1 MTGSLLGNL
10 KAAAINPASV
20 QSVPKLTEEAKDAID
35 NFRVNLRVKEELQN
49 ALDTLSENEDY
60 QITPEMANAVDDL
73 VTQNANLRVG
83 KHHVS
88 VAGNE
93 AFGINITP
101 AEWRKVRGVALR
113 EMLGET
119 YKNIKRWANQLSEN
133 FRRTWVELTTSTE
146 VLETRLEALD
156 ALLDVVG
163 QVREGCTD
171 VELNELIVRSITR
184 SGKLLSGDLGKQLQ
198 GEVNYITSCLR
209 VWEMEQIRYK
219 NSVIRYFG
227 NDKNNDITDIERQIP
242 KLFNQRSVI
251 PGDDSKMLFAKQ
263 SYGMLDG
270 MAFQGITI
278 SPAWVKDNII
288 TPQDNTVYADTLSMT
303 GYHVIKDGTSHA
315 GKTKVKVLPLTQ
327 IFIIRDVIHSIIERL
342 KTLNQEE
349 DAVNF
354 NPDDVKDVLSSLRQG
369 DSGQDRAYQY
379 GLITADYQYDVNS
392 FKTQVSNMLIVLASH
407 LITMLSLHLECYNVE
422 QE

>member
-1 MTGSLLGNL
+1 MTDSLLGNL

-20 QSVPKLTEEAKDAID
+20 QSVPRLTEEAKDAID
-35 NFRVNLRVKEELQN
+35 NFRVNLRVKEELQS
-49 ALDTLSENEDY
+49 ALDALSDNEDY

-83 KHHVS
+83 EHSVS
-88 VAGNE
+88 IAGNE

-101 AEWRKVRGVALR
+101 AEWRKVRSVALR

-146 VLETRLEALD
+146 VLETRLESLD

-163 QVREGCTD
+163 QVREGCTEI
-171 VELNELIVRSITR
+171 ELNELIVRSITR
-184 SGKLLSGDLGKQLQ
+184 GGKLLSGDLGKQLQ
-198 GEVNYITSCLR
+198 GEVNYIASCLR

-227 NDKNNDITDIERQIP
+227 NDKNNVITEIERQIP
-242 KLFNQRSVI
+242 KLFNQRSIV
-251 PGDDSKMLFAKQ
+251 PGDDSKILFAKQ

-303 GYHVIKDGTSHA
+303 GYRVIKDSTGHL

-327 IFIIRDVIHSIIERL
+327 IFIIRDVIKSVIDKL

-354 NPDDVKDVLSSLRQG
+354 NPDDVKDVLASLRQG

-392 FKTQVSNMLIVLASH
+392 FKTQVSNMLIVLTSH

-422 QE
+422 